1 MGIPWGTIKS
11 LFIFFAPILLPKA
24 WSYWQTMRNAPRAH
38 GLKPRPVPAAA
49 KRSLYFL
56 ALVSILFLVRS
67 LPSLSSENVFSLT
80 QSRLQIPTDVLF
92 TRLASLRPNGALTPA
107 DLALRARFVNL
118 ESRLLYFQF
127 GPDALAGCPF
137 CVADEPAS
145 YLYYALPDL
154 VAPHLLNLV
163 IIALVTSQLVSGR
176 EAASWR
182 TTATIA
188 GVCVAAFDIYLVSTY
203 KHQMNRRAT
212 RLDEIEF
219 FFWDARVWRAVAL
232 AGLDAVL
239 AVLIYLSATN
249 KMFVLPPT
257 AAERVEGIT
266 RVLGG
271 VKSKL
276 NAAGIIK
283 NTAIRDDD
291 LRQRSM
297 LYWQHEVRLVRDV
310 MEDRDVVEGVNDAL
324 QNRIDIQSVSRDAEA
339 YADAVLRPGLHTGG
353 S

>member
-1 MGIPWGTIKS
+1 
-11 LFIFFAPILLPKA
+11 
-24 WSYWQTMRNAPRAH
+24 MRNAPRIH
-38 GLKPRPVPAAA
+38 GLKPRPVPTNA
-49 KRSLYFL
+49 KRSLYLL
-56 ALVSILFLVRS
+56 AIVSILFLVRA
-67 LPSLSSENVFSLT
+67 LPPLAPENVFALT

-92 TRLASLRPNGALTPA
+92 TRLASLRPGGVLTPT
-107 DLALRARFVNL
+107 DLALRTRFVNL

-127 GPDALAGCPF
+127 GPDVVAGCPF
-137 CVADEPAS
+137 CVSDQPAS
-145 YLYYALPDL
+145 FLYYALPDL

-182 TTATIA
+182 TTATIG
-188 GVCVAAFDIYLVSTY
+188 GVCCAALDVYLVSTY
-203 KHQMNRRAT
+203 KYAMNRRAA

-219 FFWDARVWRAVAL
+219 FFWNARVWSAVAL
-232 AGLDAVL
+232 ASSDAVL
-239 AVLIYLSATN
+239 GLVIYLTATN
-249 KMFVLPPT
+249 RAFVLPPT
-257 AAERVEGIT
+257 PAERVEGIS

-283 NTAIRDDD
+283 NTAIRDDE
-291 LRQRSM
+291 LRERSM
-297 LYWQHEVRLVRDV
+297 MYWQHEVRLVSDV

-339 YADAVLRPGLHTGG
+339 YVDAVLGPGLHAGG